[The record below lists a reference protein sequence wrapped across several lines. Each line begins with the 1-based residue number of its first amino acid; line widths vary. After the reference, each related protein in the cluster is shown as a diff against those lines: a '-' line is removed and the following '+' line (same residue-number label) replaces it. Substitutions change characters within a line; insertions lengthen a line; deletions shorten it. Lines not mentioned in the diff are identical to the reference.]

1 MPFQYILANLLSRIE
16 DAVGVLFLD
25 DSGETVDLACAEA
38 SPYQMRVVGAYAG
51 IYLRQMAEFLRS
63 SGQGEPSWLHVEKE
77 DLHLYA
83 APLPDGYYL
92 VLVQRAPALTGR
104 ARRLLED
111 ARDHLAQGLFA
122 GT

>member
-1 MPFQYILANLLSRIE
+1 MPFEYLLADLLSRV
-16 DAVGVLFLD
+16 DGALGVLFLD

-51 IYLRQMAEFLRS
+51 IYLRQMAEFLRA
-63 SGQGEPSWLHVEKE
+63 SGQGEPRWLHVEKE

-83 APLPDGYYL
+83 APLPDGYYV

-104 ARRLLED
+104 ARRLLEQT
-111 ARDHLAQGLFA
+111 RDQLGRELFA
-122 GT
+122 GA

>member
-1 MPFQYILANLLSRIE
+1 MPFEYLLADLLSRI
-16 DAVGVLFLD
+16 DGAVGVLFLD

-51 IYLRQMAEFLRS
+51 IYLRQMAEFLRG
-63 SGQGEPSWLHVEKE
+63 SGQGEPLWLHVEKE

-83 APLPDGYYL
+83 VPLPDGYYV

-104 ARRLLED
+104 ARRLLEA
-111 ARDHLAQGLFA
+111 ARDQLAQELFPQ
-122 GT
+122 T

>member
-1 MPFQYILANLLSRIE
+1 MPFEYLLADLLSRI
-16 DAVGVLFLD
+16 DGAVGVLFLD

-51 IYLRQMAEFLRS
+51 IYLRQMADFLRS
-63 SGQGEPSWLHVEKE
+63 SGQGEPLWLHVEKE

-83 APLPDGYYL
+83 TPLPDGYYV

-104 ARRLLED
+104 VRRLLEA
-111 ARDHLAQGLFA
+111 ARDQLAQELFA
-122 GT
+122 QA